1 MNILKGDLMPENQ
14 VGEKIRQLRES
25 KNISIEE
32 LARESQISVELVER
46 LESGALIPSL
56 SPLLKIAKVLNVRLG
71 TFLDDAPQTGPVVIK
86 SGKSENVMRFSGEN
100 SNLKNSTLDF
110 YSLASG
116 KTDRHMEPFLID
128 VHPPE
133 IENYQLSSHEG
144 EEFIFVMNG
153 EIEVLYGKETY
164 LVSEGD
170 SIYYDSVV
178 PHDLHA
184 HGDDAKILA
193 VVYTPI

>member
-1 MNILKGDLMPENQ
+1 MSENQ
-14 VGEKIRQLRES
+14 VGEKIRQLREI
-25 KNISIEE
+25 KDMSIEE
-32 LARESQISVELVER
+32 LAMKSQISVELVER

-56 SPLLKIAKVLNVRLG
+56 TPLLKIAKALNVRLG
-71 TFLDDAPQTGPVVIK
+71 TFLDDAPQTGPVVVK
-86 SGKSENVMRFSGEN
+86 SGKSENVIRFSGKN
-100 SNLKNSTLDF
+100 SNLKESALDF

-116 KTDRHMEPFLID
+116 KSDRHMEPFVID
-128 VHPPE
+128 VHPPKTE
-133 IENYQLSSHEG
+133 DYKLSSHEG
-144 EEFIFVMNG
+144 EEFIYVMKG
-153 EIEVLYGKETY
+153 EIEVLYGQETY

-184 HGDDAKILA
+184 FGDEDAKILA

>member
-1 MNILKGDLMPENQ
+1 MSENK
-14 VGEKIRQLRES
+14 VGEKIRQLREN
-25 KNISIEE
+25 KGISIEE
-32 LARESQISVELVER
+32 LARESQISVKLVKK
-46 LESGALIPSL
+46 LENEAVIPSL

-71 TFLDDAPQTGPVVIK
+71 TFLDDAPQTGPVVVK
-86 SGKSENVMRFSGEN
+86 SGKSENVMRFSGKN
-100 SNLKNSTLDF
+100 TNLKDSTLEF

-133 IENYQLSSHEG
+133 NEDYQLSSHEG
-144 EEFIFVMNG
+144 EEFIFVMSG

-184 HGDDAKILA
+184 HGGEAKILA

>member
-1 MNILKGDLMPENQ
+1 MLNLIK
-14 VGEKIRQLRES
+14 
-25 KNISIEE
+25 
-32 LARESQISVELVER
+32 R

-56 SPLLKIAKVLNVRLG
+56 SPLLKIAKALNVRLG

-86 SGKSENVMRFSGEN
+86 SGKSENVIRFSGEN
-100 SNLKNSTLDF
+100 NNLKESKLEF

-128 VHPPE
+128 VHPPVTE
-133 IENYQLSSHEG
+133 DYELSSHEG
-144 EEFIFVMNG
+144 EEFIFVMKG
-153 EIEVLYGKETY
+153 QIEVLYGKETY

-178 PHDLHA
+178 PHELHA
-184 HGDDAKILA
+184 HKSDAKILA
-193 VVYTPI
+193 VIYTPI

>member
-1 MNILKGDLMPENQ
+1 MSENQ
-14 VGEKIRQLRES
+14 VGEKIRQLREN
-25 KNISIEE
+25 KGISVEE
-32 LARESQISVELVER
+32 LARESHISVEMVEK
-46 LESGALIPSL
+46 LESEAVIPSL

-86 SGKSENVMRFSGEN
+86 SGKSENVMRFSGKN
-100 SNLKNSTLDF
+100 TNLKDSTLEF

-133 IENYQLSSHEG
+133 TEDYQLSSHEG
-144 EEFIFVMNG
+144 EEFIFVMSG

-184 HGDDAKILA
+184 HAGEAQILA

>member
-1 MNILKGDLMPENQ
+1 MSENQ
-14 VGEKIRQLRES
+14 VGEKIRQLREI
-25 KNISIEE
+25 KEMSIEE
-32 LARESQISVELVER
+32 LATKSQISVELVER

-56 SPLLKIAKVLNVRLG
+56 TPLLKIAKALDVRLG
-71 TFLDDAPQTGPVVIK
+71 TFLDDAPQTGPVVVK
-86 SGKSENVMRFSGEN
+86 SGKSENVIRFSGKN
-100 SNLKNSTLDF
+100 SNLKESALDF

-116 KTDRHMEPFLID
+116 KSDRHMEPFVID
-128 VHPPE
+128 VHPPKSE
-133 IENYQLSSHEG
+133 DYKLSSHEG
-144 EEFIFVMNG
+144 EEFIYVMDG

-184 HGDDAKILA
+184 HGGEDAKILA
-193 VVYTPI
+193 VVYAPI

>member
-1 MNILKGDLMPENQ
+1 MSENQ

-25 KNISIEE
+25 KGISIEE
-32 LARESQISVELVER
+32 LARESQISVELVEK
-46 LESGALIPSL
+46 LESEAVIPSL
-56 SPLLKIAKVLNVRLG
+56 SPLLKIAKVFNVRLG
-71 TFLDDAPQTGPVVIK
+71 TFLDDAPQTGPVVVK
-86 SGKSENVMRFSGEN
+86 SGKSENVMRFSGKN
-100 SNLKNSTLDF
+100 TNLKDSTLEF

-133 IENYQLSSHEG
+133 TYDYQLSSHEG
-144 EEFIFVMNG
+144 EEFIFVMSG

-178 PHDLHA
+178 PHELHA
-184 HGDDAKILA
+184 NGGDAKILA

>member
-1 MNILKGDLMPENQ
+1 MPDNQ

-25 KNISIEE
+25 KGISIEE
-32 LARESQISVELVER
+32 LAEKSQISLDLVER
-46 LESGALIPSL
+46 LEDNAVIPSL
-56 SPLLKIAKVLNVRLG
+56 SPLLKIAKVLDVRLG
-71 TFLDDAPQTGPVVIK
+71 TFLDDAPQTGPVVVK
-86 SGKSENVMRFSGEN
+86 SGKSENVMRFSGKN
-100 SNLKNSTLDF
+100 SNLKDSTLDF

-133 IENYQLSSHEG
+133 TEDYQLSSHEG

-184 HGDDAKILA
+184 HGGDAKILA

>member
-1 MNILKGDLMPENQ
+1 MPENQ

-133 IENYQLSSHEG
+133 TENYQLSSHEG

>member
-1 MNILKGDLMPENQ
+1 MSENR

-25 KNISIEE
+25 KDISINE
-32 LARESQISVELVER
+32 LAKKSQISVELVER

-56 SPLLKIAKVLNVRLG
+56 SPLLKIAKALNVRLG

-100 SNLKNSTLDF
+100 SDLKDSTLEF
-110 YSLASG
+110 YSLALG

-133 IENYQLSSHEG
+133 TNDYKLSSHEG

-153 EIEVLYGKETY
+153 QIEVLYGKETY

-184 HGDDAKILA
+184 HDGDAKILA